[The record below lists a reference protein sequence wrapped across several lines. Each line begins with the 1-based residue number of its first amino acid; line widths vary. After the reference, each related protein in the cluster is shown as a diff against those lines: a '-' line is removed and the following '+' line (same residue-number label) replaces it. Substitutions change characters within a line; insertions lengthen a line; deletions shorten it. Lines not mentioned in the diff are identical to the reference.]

1 MYFNIR
7 AAESNRAARPLKG
20 MLMTTAS
27 QALAQYAASLKYEQ
41 IPPEVVERAKD
52 CLIDTVAACAL
63 GAYMPWTQTVIEYAQ
78 RNSAAGES
86 SVLGTDI
93 KVRAP
98 FACLCNGAAAHAF
111 ELDALC
117 EPSVG
122 MHPGA
127 ALAVPGLAVAQGRKK
142 SGRELIAA
150 FVAGFEILY
159 RIGQAT
165 HHSPEK
171 IGFHAPGVMG
181 VYGAAAVAAKLFN
194 ESAEQMAHA
203 FGIAGSMSSG
213 LMEFSRSGG
222 QVKRLHLGR
231 TAEGGFLA
239 AALARDGYTGPA
251 EVLEGKYGSLN
262 TFCRD
267 AEPALMTQGLGR
279 EWHTMKAKFKRF
291 ACHSN
296 AQVPVSLALDLK
308 ARHGITGD
316 DVARM
321 VLAVNEKSL
330 SHHNIPEPA
339 DLAMAQYSVPFSTA
353 LALYFDPTNPWVFC
367 DKNVSDVRIRALSKS
382 ATLEPISASSSQVSL
397 ATRLTLHLRNGK
409 TFSAAGDNFKGTP
422 TMPLKRGEL
431 MEKFLKLTAHR
442 ERPRAER
449 LFAQLSDVEQ
459 VKDISALNFALS
471 TAA

>member
-1 MYFNIR
+1 
-7 AAESNRAARPLKG
+7 

-27 QALAQYAASLKYEQ
+27 QALARFATGLKYEQ

-52 CLIDTVAACAL
+52 CLIDTVGACVL
-63 GAYMPWTQTVIEYAQ
+63 GTQMPWTQTVIAYAQ
-78 RNSAAGES
+78 RNSAAGGS
-86 SVLGTDI
+86 SVLGTEV

-127 ALAVPGLAVAQGRKK
+127 ALAVPGFAVAQGRKK
-142 SGRELIAA
+142 SGRELIEA
-150 FVAGFEILY
+150 FVAGFEVLY

-181 VYGAAAVAAKLFN
+181 VYGAATVAAKLFN
-194 ESAEQMAHA
+194 ESADQMAHA

-213 LMEFSRSGG
+213 LMEFSRSVG

-239 AALARDGYTGPA
+239 AALAREGYTGPA
-251 EVLEGKYGSLN
+251 EVLEGQYGALN

-267 AEPALMTQGLGR
+267 AEPERLTQDLGKV
-279 EWHTMKAKFKRF
+279 WHTMKAKFKRF
-291 ACHSN
+291 ACHAN
-296 AQVPVSLALDLK
+296 AQVPVSLVLELK
-308 ARHGITGD
+308 AKHGITGD
-316 DVARM
+316 DVARIA
-321 VLAVNEKSL
+321 LAVNAKTL

-353 LALYFDPTNPWVFC
+353 LALYVDPTNPWVFC
-367 DKNVSDVRIRALSKS
+367 DKNANDPRIRALSKS
-382 ATLEPISASSSQVSL
+382 VTLEAMPASASQVSL
-397 ATRLTLHLRNGK
+397 ATRVTLHLKNGQ
-409 TFSAAGDNFKGTP
+409 TVSAEGDNFKGTP
-422 TMPLKRGEL
+422 SMPLKRGEL
-431 MEKFLKLTAHR
+431 LEKFLKLTAHR

-449 LFAQLSDVEQ
+449 LFAQLSDVEN
-459 VKDISALNFALS
+459 VKDISALNFALYTG
-471 TAA
+471 TA